1 MTTIDTKWSLSHHPR
16 YYNPPGRK
24 YPRRPPPPPAHKPR
38 NNKQTH
44 PNEGEYDEGKGLEP
58 LSVSSPPY
66 IASSE
71 PHVFDEKTF
80 NNDYSKSFVGRFKEP
95 SYYNKGL
102 FEKPSK
108 NSPKYDVFTD
118 VFTDVPE
125 RITYDPDPSIGQ
137 IEEEKHLPY
146 HSSHD
151 DHPLTNTSSSFYH
164 LIPLSIER
172 YKRIENLRYNEDKS
186 HLDNY
191 FYESNR
197 NLESLLTEFDK
208 KNMKCKGVTS
218 INCYTIRKNILK
230 IKSEIKKLNT
240 QYTSLSTGDTL
251 NEAKGIVKKLLLYEL
266 NLNCYVSFVYS
277 FEQDIKNS
285 DMDLTRSTTNLDTL
299 VFPSNRGGAK
309 TRRRIYTKKS
319 KSRRKQYK

>member
-1 MTTIDTKWSLSHHPR
+1 MTTIDTDGKNWILSHPH
-16 YYNPPGRK
+16 YYNPPGIRK
-24 YPRRPPPPPAHKPR
+24 YPRRPPPAHKPR
-38 NNKQTH
+38 NDKQTH

-71 PHVFDEKTF
+71 PHNVFDEKTF
-80 NNDYSKSFVGRFKEP
+80 NKDYYKSFFDRFKEE
-95 SYYNKGL
+95 GL
-102 FEKPSK
+102 FKTPSK
-108 NSPKYDVFTD
+108 KSPKFN

-125 RITYDPDPSIGQ
+125 RITYDPDPPIGQ

-172 YKRIENLRYNEDKS
+172 YKRIEDLRYNEDKS

>member
-1 MTTIDTKWSLSHHPR
+1 MNDEDWNLSHPPR
-16 YYNPPGRK
+16 YYNPPGIRK
-24 YPRRPPPPPAHKPR
+24 YQRRPPPAHKPR

-66 IASSE
+66 IVPSE
-71 PHVFDEKTF
+71 SHNVFDEKTF
-80 NNDYSKSFVGRFKEP
+80 NKDYSKKKSFFDRFKEP
-95 SYYNKGL
+95 SYYNRGL
-102 FEKPSK
+102 FEEPSK
-108 NSPKYDVFTD
+108 KSPKFDVFTD
-118 VFTDVPE
+118 VPDVPE
-125 RITYDPDPSIGQ
+125 RITYDPDPSIRQ

-151 DHPLTNTSSSFYH
+151 DDSLTNTSSSFYY

-172 YKRIENLRYNEDKS
+172 YKRIEALRNNQDKS
-186 HLDNY
+186 HLDTY
-191 FYESNR
+191 FNESHR
-197 NLESLLTEFDK
+197 NLESLLTEFDE

-285 DMDLTRSTTNLDTL
+285 DMDLKRSTTNLDTL
-299 VFPSNRGGAK
+299 VFPFNRGGAK